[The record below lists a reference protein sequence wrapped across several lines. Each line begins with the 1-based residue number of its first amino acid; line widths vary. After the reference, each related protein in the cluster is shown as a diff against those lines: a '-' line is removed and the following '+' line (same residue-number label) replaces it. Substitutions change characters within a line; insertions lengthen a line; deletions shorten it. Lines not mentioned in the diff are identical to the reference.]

1 MEKTKILIIDDDAP
15 SRKLLRD
22 GLKRY
27 DWASV
32 CGEASDSRQ
41 AVEMV
46 RDLAPGLVFL
56 DIELNDV
63 SALDILEELK
73 ELGGGN
79 TRFVFYTTYSKY
91 LMQALRMEAFD
102 FLLKPYDSDE
112 LNLIMNRYKLACARD
127 YATAAP
133 PADRLANMRVG
144 NAVPTGI
151 SVTTITNDR
160 MILFPRD
167 VVYFRYDTNRKLWEV
182 VLSTLQHII
191 LKRNTTAD
199 TILNYGPQ
207 FVRTHKSYIVNI
219 GFISMISGNECRLI
233 PPYDNITDI
242 KISKVYRPQL
252 LDMFYDL

>member
-1 MEKTKILIIDDDAP
+1 MEKTKILIVDDDAP
-15 SRKLLRD
+15 SRKLLRN
-22 GLKRY
+22 GLRKY
-27 DWASV
+27 NWTTV
-32 CGEASDSRQ
+32 CGEAADSRH

-46 RDLAPGLVFL
+46 RDLQPDLIFL
-56 DIELNDV
+56 DIELNDQ
-63 SALDILEELK
+63 SALDILDELK
-73 ELGGGN
+73 ELGSA
-79 TRFVFYTTYSKY
+79 TAKFVFYTTYSKY

-102 FLLKPYDSDE
+102 FLLKPYDQNE
-112 LNLIMNRYKLACARD
+112 LNLILNRYKLANANNKENSC
-127 YATAAP
+127 P
-133 PADRLANMRVG
+133 PADRLSNMRAG
-144 NAVPTGI
+144 NCVPTGI

-167 VVYFRYDTNRKLWEV
+167 VVFFRYDTDRKLWEV

-242 KISKVYRPQL
+242 KISKIYRPRL
-252 LDMFYDL
+252 LDQFYDL